1 MIKESPRLGLTL
13 ENRFVAFGSQSTK
26 SLWHCLAVDLGETK
40 SQCLYWLKF
49 CFYRFKMKAHRNE
62 QKTKDK
68 NYFKICITWI
78 SNEIVPNFDEQ
89 NSSHWMLKRKDSN
102 TCPSASLVVSILS
115 PWNTFTIELSDTCL
129 QSTFSW
135 VLQGEWDELFDAL
148 GFKAFSLPTI
158 GATVETHVGCV
169 GCERVCNFFGIVV
182 LVRIEEAP
190 PPQSTYSSSG

>member
-26 SLWHCLAVDLGETK
+26 SLWHCLAVDLGENK

-102 TCPSASLVVSILS
+102 TSPQPPLLYFISLKHLHYWIIRHMFAINIFLGVTRWMRWAVWCS
-115 PWNTFTIELSDTCL
+115 WL
-129 QSTFSW
+129 QS
-135 VLQGEWDELFDAL
+135 L
-148 GFKAFSLPTI
+148 
-158 GATVETHVGCV
+158 
-169 GCERVCNFFGIVV
+169 
-182 LVRIEEAP
+182 
-190 PPQSTYSSSG
+190 